1 MHACNHKPKK
11 LGFLDASLTK
21 KNDLFKEIYGNGFKK
36 VWKKLGL
43 LFWHS
48 QIFIC
53 KNNYRDYKELIC

>member
-36 VWKKLGL
+36 EKIGVTFLAFTDIYL
-43 LFWHS
+43 
-48 QIFIC
+48 
-53 KNNYRDYKELIC
+53 